1 MRTRFIDTTVGVINA
16 RDALILNKLIME
28 RFPREVEL
36 SLNLAT
42 ALASNI
48 STEERYI
55 DISFIF
61 KNVVKFGLCGLDY
74 FNENLLDTC
83 FCEVIDSDFLNQQ
96 KTLVEKGFKHYFL
109 ECYDEII
116 EVVAQEYNLIL
127 PDGLRIADEK
137 MDKSN

>member
-1 MRTRFIDTTVGVINA
+1 MRTKFIDTTVGVIDA
-16 RDALILNKLIME
+16 RDALILKKLIMD
-28 RFPREVEL
+28 RYPREVEL

-48 STEERYI
+48 STEEQYI

-74 FNENLLDTC
+74 VNENLLDTC
-83 FCEVIDSDFLNQQ
+83 FCEVIDSDFLNQE
-96 KTLVEKGFKHYFL
+96 KTLIQKGFKHYFL
-109 ECYDEII
+109 ECYDEVI

-127 PDGLRIADEK
+127 PDGIRIAAK
-137 MDKSN
+137 R

>member
-1 MRTRFIDTTVGVINA
+1 MEGIMRTRFIDTTVGVFDA
-16 RDALILNKLIME
+16 RDALILKKIIMD
-28 RFPREVEL
+28 RYPREVEL

-55 DISFIF
+55 DLSFIF

-74 FNENLLDTC
+74 FNENVLDTC
-83 FCEVIDSDFLNQQ
+83 FCEVIDSDFLNHE
-96 KTLVEKGFKHYFL
+96 KTLIEKEFKHYFL
-109 ECYDEII
+109 ECYDEVI

-127 PDGLRIADEK
+127 PDGIRIVGK
-137 MDKSN
+137 R

>member
-1 MRTRFIDTTVGVINA
+1 
-16 RDALILNKLIME
+16 
-28 RFPREVEL
+28 
-36 SLNLAT
+36 
-42 ALASNI
+42 
-48 STEERYI
+48 
-55 DISFIF
+55 
-61 KNVVKFGLCGLDY
+61 
-74 FNENLLDTC
+74 
-83 FCEVIDSDFLNQQ
+83 VIDSDFLNQQ

>member
-1 MRTRFIDTTVGVINA
+1 MIQQQLGVIDA
-16 RDALILNKLIME
+16 RDALILKKLIMD
-28 RFPREVEL
+28 RYPREVEL

-83 FCEVIDSDFLNQQ
+83 FCEVIDSDFETG
-96 KTLVEKGFKHYFL
+96 KDTV
-109 ECYDEII
+109 
-116 EVVAQEYNLIL
+116 
-127 PDGLRIADEK
+127 
-137 MDKSN
+137 

>member
-1 MRTRFIDTTVGVINA
+1 MRTRFIDTTVGVFDA
-16 RDALILNKLIME
+16 RDALILKKIIMD
-28 RFPREVEL
+28 RYPREVEL

-55 DISFIF
+55 DLSFIF

-74 FNENLLDTC
+74 FNENVLDTC
-83 FCEVIDSDFLNQQ
+83 FCEVIDSDFLNHE
-96 KTLVEKGFKHYFL
+96 KTLIEKEFKHYFL
-109 ECYDEII
+109 ECYDEVI

-127 PDGLRIADEK
+127 PDGIRIVGK
-137 MDKSN
+137 R